1 MSEKRELKK
10 LVRRVQEGDLAAY
23 SVLYDRFFDSVYAYV
38 LRQVRE
44 PADAED
50 IVSGVFLEVFEQIGG
65 FNWRGAGFASWL
77 FRIARNDVLDHFR
90 RRGNRSRETELT
102 VQVDAMPAATMVDS
116 LAEQA
121 WDAQE
126 LREAIARLSEEQQQV
141 ILLKLMLDFSN
152 RQIGDVLDKSEGAV
166 KALRHRAM
174 LSLRQIL
181 TEGQGQ

>member
-10 LVRRVQEGDLAAY
+10 LVRRVQSGDLEAY
-23 SVLYDRFFDSVYAYV
+23 GALYDRFFDSVYGYV

-50 IVSGVFLEVFEQIGG
+50 IVSGVFLEVLEKIDG
-65 FNWRGAGFASWL
+65 FTWRGAGFAAWL

-102 VQVDAMPAATMVDS
+102 VGIDAVPAAELVES
-116 LAEQA
+116 LAERS
-121 WDAQE
+121 WDEQE
-126 LREAIARLSEEQQQV
+126 LRTAITRLSEEQQQV
-141 ILLKLMLDFSN
+141 ILLKLMLNFSN

-174 LSLRQIL
+174 FSLRQIL
-181 TEGQGQ
+181 TEAQGK

>member
-1 MSEKRELKK
+1 MNEKRELKK
-10 LVRRVQEGDLAAY
+10 LVRRVQSGDLEAY
-23 SVLYDRFFDSVYAYV
+23 GMLYDRFFDSVYAYV

-65 FNWRGAGFASWL
+65 FTWHGAGFAAWL

-90 RRGNRSRETELT
+90 RLGSRSRDTELT
-102 VQVDAMPAATMVDS
+102 VKIDAMPDAATVDS

-121 WDAQE
+121 WDEQA
-126 LREAIARLSEEQQQV
+126 LRQAITRLSEEQQQV
-141 ILLKLMLDFSN
+141 ILLKLMLNFSN